1 MRPLL
6 RPRLIHAPISTIPT
20 TTPAISASPKST
32 SSLMVFDGARST
44 PQPAR
49 RAPRRPLPRGAG
61 RAGRRVLHS
70 GRVEGRAPAALI
82 VLSELEILAP
92 AVHADG
98 NVADAGPGVEPGA
111 QRPERAVVRGH
122 RASREPNGRPE
133 EPTALVEHAYSMIR
147 SARPSTD
154 CGIVSPSALAVFILI
169 TSSNF
174 VGCSIGR
181 SAGFAPLR
189 ILST

>member
-1 MRPLL
+1 MLRSAPYPR
-6 RPRLIHAPISTIPT
+6 RPRRSARAPNP
-20 TTPAISASPKST
+20 P
-32 SSLMVFDGARST
+32 ARSWCLT
-44 PQPAR
+44 ERDPR
-49 RAPRRPLPRGAG
+49 RNLHGAPRRPLPRGAG